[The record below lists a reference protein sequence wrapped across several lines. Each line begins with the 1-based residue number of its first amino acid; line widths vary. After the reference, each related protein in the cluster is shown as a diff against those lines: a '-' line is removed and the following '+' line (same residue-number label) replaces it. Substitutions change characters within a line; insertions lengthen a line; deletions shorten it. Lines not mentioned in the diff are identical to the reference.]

1 MVLKNVELKLRVGK
15 TQQTNTGVLLLNIE
29 EEEKVKKLIII
40 WDSFFF

>member
-15 TQQTNTGVLLLNIE
+15 TKQTNTGVLLLNIE

-40 WDSFFF
+40 WDSFYY